1 MTDGTNTAVPAE
13 GDAGHSHA
21 NGAKRGSGR
30 LALVMGGGGARAAY
44 QVGFLR
50 CLARHYPDLEIPI
63 LTGVSA
69 GAINA
74 ALLASHHGTFAQ
86 AVEELAGLWAGLR
99 VENVFRV
106 DAPSLAGHVVRWGL
120 HLLSGGLL
128 RASRPKG
135 LVDTC
140 PLENFLSEALHA
152 VDGELTGI
160 QANLD
165 RGRLEAVAI
174 TTSSYS
180 TGRSV
185 VWVQGA
191 EVEPWDRPL
200 RQARPTRLTVDHVM
214 ASSALPLF
222 FPAIRIGGEYYGDGG
237 IRQPAP
243 LSPAVHL
250 GAERIMAIST
260 RFGSGPSFDPWTD
273 RTADGPPSSGERAV
287 VGYPPPAQVA
297 GVLMNAIFLDLLD
310 QDVHRLERLNGLLE
324 ELPPERRKGLRPIR
338 LLSLRPSE
346 DLGRMA
352 SQYEPQLPR
361 GFRFLTR
368 GLGTRETASPDALSL
383 VLFQPDYI
391 CRLMDQGEAD
401 AEAQSDQIESFLD
414 GTS

>member
-1 MTDGTNTAVPAE
+1 MSENENTA
-13 GDAGHSHA
+13 S
-21 NGAKRGSGR
+21 S
-30 LALVMGGGGARAAY
+30 
-44 QVGFLR
+44 
-50 CLARHYPDLEIPI
+50 
-63 LTGVSA
+63 
-69 GAINA
+69 A
-74 ALLASHHGTFAQ
+74 ALASAPTPAASNGTVIRLDELGKVFYTDEVETHALA
-86 AVEELAGLWAGLR
+86 
-99 VENVFRV
+99 
-106 DAPSLAGHVVRWGL
+106 DI
-120 HLLSGGLL
+120 HL
-128 RASRPKG
+128 
-135 LVDTC
+135 
-140 PLENFLSEALHA
+140 
-152 VDGELTGI
+152 
-160 QANLD
+160 
-165 RGRLEAVAI
+165 AI

-191 EVEPWDRPL
+191 EVEPW
-200 RQARPTRLTVDHVM
+200 
-214 ASSALPLF
+214 
-222 FPAIRIGGEYYGDGG
+222 DGG

-260 RFGSGPSFDPWTD
+260 RFGLGPSFDPWTD

-352 SQYEPQLPR
+352 SHYEPQLPR

-401 AEAQSDQIESFLD
+401 AEAQSDQIEAFLD